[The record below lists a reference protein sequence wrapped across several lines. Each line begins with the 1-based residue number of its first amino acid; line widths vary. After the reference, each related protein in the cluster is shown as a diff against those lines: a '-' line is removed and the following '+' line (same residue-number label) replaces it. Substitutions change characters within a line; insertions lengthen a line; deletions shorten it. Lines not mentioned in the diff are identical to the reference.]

1 MKKILIL
8 AAAAAVLCSCAN
20 KNKYAI
26 DGKVEGANS
35 MVYLFDEK
43 DNILDSAAVADGAF
57 RFEGVAE
64 NPQVAIL
71 RDARDD
77 GATFGAML
85 ILEPGTIN
93 VADDAQNPYRK
104 KVTGTPANRCV

>member
-20 KNKYAI
+20 KNKYAV

-43 DNILDSAAVADGAF
+43 DNILDSAAVT
-57 RFEGVAE
+57 
-64 NPQVAIL
+64 N
-71 RDARDD
+71 
-77 GATFGAML
+77 GAM
-85 ILEPGTIN
+85 
-93 VADDAQNPYRK
+93 
-104 KVTGTPANRCV
+104 

>member
-20 KNKYAI
+20 KNKYAV

-43 DNILDSAAVADGAF
+43 DNILDSAAAANGVF

-64 NPQVAIL
+64 KPQAAI
-71 RDARDD
+71 
-77 GATFGAML
+77 
-85 ILEPGTIN
+85 P
-93 VADDAQNPYRK
+93 VP
-104 KVTGTPANRCV
+104 

>member
-20 KNKYAI
+20 KNKYAV

-43 DNILDSAAVADGAF
+43 DNILDSAAVANGVF

-64 NPQVAIL
+64 KPQAAIL

-77 GATFGAML
+77 GNT
-85 ILEPGTIN
+85 ESDE
-93 VADDAQNPYRK
+93 DDKDGRRLPCQII
-104 KVTGTPANRCV
+104 CSHELSDLQSI

>member
-20 KNKYAI
+20 KNKYAV

-43 DNILDSAAVADGAF
+43 DNIPPGYEIVPSPPWAAK
-57 RFEGVAE
+57 
-64 NPQVAIL
+64 IL
-71 RDARDD
+71 
-77 GATFGAML
+77 
-85 ILEPGTIN
+85 
-93 VADDAQNPYRK
+93 
-104 KVTGTPANRCV
+104 

>member
-20 KNKYAI
+20 KNKYAV

-43 DNILDSAAVADGAF
+43 DNILDSAAAANGVF
-57 RFEGVAE
+57 RFEGKMVDE
-64 NPQVAIL
+64 PVL
-71 RDARDD
+71 RQAR
-77 GATFGAML
+77 AML
-85 ILEPGTIN
+85 G
-93 VADDAQNPYRK
+93 R
-104 KVTGTPANRCV
+104 

>member
-20 KNKYAI
+20 KNKYAV

-43 DNILDSAAVADGAF
+43 DNILDSAAVANGVF

-64 NPQVAIL
+64 NPQAAIL
-71 RDARDD
+71 RVYCMEH
-77 GATFGAML
+77 GF
-85 ILEPGTIN
+85 EP
-93 VADDAQNPYRK
+93 K
-104 KVTGTPANRCV
+104 